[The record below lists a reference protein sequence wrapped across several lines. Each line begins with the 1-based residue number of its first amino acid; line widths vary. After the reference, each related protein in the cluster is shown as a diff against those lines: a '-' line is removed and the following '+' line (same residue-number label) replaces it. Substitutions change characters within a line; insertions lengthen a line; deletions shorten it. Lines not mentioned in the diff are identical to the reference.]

1 MAELTKT
8 RSFPALIGI
17 FALVAAIALI
27 ELLIRVGVINR
38 FIVPLPSQIVMSFER
53 VIVEE
58 GIPERFWLTLRE
70 AFWATVLLTVFGVG
84 IGVLLHR
91 IRTLRLATET
101 WVAAMAS
108 APTVQMYPLIMVRF

>member
-1 MAELTKT
+1 MAALTKT
-8 RSFPALIGI
+8 RAFPAFVGI
-17 FALVAAIALI
+17 FALVAAIAVI

-38 FIVPLPSQIVMSFER
+38 FIVPLPSQIAMRFER

-91 IRTLRLATET
+91 ILNVTPTTE
-101 WVAAMAS
+101 
-108 APTVQMYPLIMVRF
+108 